1 MSFVQCVAKVLKTTA
16 DLRLHYLFLSP
27 ERNQRIRQGLSVSRV
42 LINEGG
48 LYQGSMLVTFLRK
61 GSFFNKFSQYVH

>member
-1 MSFVQCVAKVLKTTA
+1 MRFVQYVAKDLKETA
-16 DLRLHYLFLSP
+16 DLRLHHLFFFL
-27 ERNQRIRQGLSVSRV
+27 ERNQQIRQGISVSRV

-48 LYQGSMLVTFLRK
+48 LYQGSMIVTFLSK